1 MNKTEQAF
9 KEELD
14 ALLKKYSVE
23 LEIEEEGNYHYTYS
37 INAFAY
43 SQYDE
48 NGDVKN
54 ETINLNFGNF
64 YTGGWK

>member
-9 KEELD
+9 KDELD

-23 LEIEEEGNYHYTYS
+23 LEIQDVGKYHTKYNL
-37 INAFAY
+37 NAFADFE
-43 SQYDE
+43 YDE

-54 ETINLNFGNF
+54 ETINLNFGRF
-64 YTGGWK
+64 YTGE